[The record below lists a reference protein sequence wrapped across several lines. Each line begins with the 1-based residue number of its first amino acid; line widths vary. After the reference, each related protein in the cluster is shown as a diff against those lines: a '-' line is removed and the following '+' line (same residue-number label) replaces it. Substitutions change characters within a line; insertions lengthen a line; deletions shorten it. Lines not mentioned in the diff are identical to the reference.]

1 MLTID
6 DNKVCPECGGYGDG
20 EYCQN
25 CGFHPK
31 KWINSE
37 EFSKKNPTVYEIKAC
52 GLTSDYRPNIVI
64 DSGSLWYHTTFYKHG
79 PALEFLGTLYES
91 GVLQSD
97 IDDGLWLTLQELQ
110 QQK

>member
-1 MLTID
+1 MNHKLIIGDQGDFTIIS
-6 DNKVCPECGGYGDG
+6 
-20 EYCQN
+20 
-25 CGFHPK
+25 FTK
-31 KWINSE
+31 KE
-37 EFSKKNPTVYEIKAC
+37 VVYLVKAC
-52 GLTSDYRPNIVI
+52 GLTGDYRPNIVI
-64 DSGSLWYHTTFYKHG
+64 DSGSLWYHTTFHKPG